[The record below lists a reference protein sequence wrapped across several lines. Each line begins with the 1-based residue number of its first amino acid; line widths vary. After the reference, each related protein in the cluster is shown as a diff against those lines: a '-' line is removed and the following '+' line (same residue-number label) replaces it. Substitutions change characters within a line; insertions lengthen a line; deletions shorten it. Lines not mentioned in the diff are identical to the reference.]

1 MRLQIICR
9 GSKKEGLGHLFRT
22 RTFAKTAQNKHEID
36 IVAIVEDEL
45 KSVFHELPGLVHFV
59 QRDED
64 ILPYIQKYVADIVL
78 FDLTSLEKDVTERAI
93 KIPLLTGSLSP
104 IFKHMSLID
113 ICFTRSTRITQIQ
126 GVKVFGGLEYAIF
139 NDHCITIDD
148 ITYERNLNLPS
159 FSIAVCMGGTD
170 AANKTLKVLKA
181 LISLDNNFTIWV
193 LLGEGY
199 SYSYDT
205 LVNTVRKTHQHE
217 IILAKTNQSMWRIM
231 SNCALAILA
240 GGITS
245 IEAVYAG
252 LPTINLFERQE
263 HIDVM
268 SKELIEFGACLN
280 GGLFSQDS
288 LKVLLNKLQFLYH
301 NRDKLRLMRKSSK
314 GLVDSKGSERV
325 LSELERQLFFK
336 RPFATIQFID
346 NKKSNQNLFD
356 RFNISSTNVL

>member
-1 MRLQIICR
+1 MRLQLICR

-22 RTFAKTAQNKHEID
+22 RTFAKTAQNNHEID
-36 IVAIVEDEL
+36 IIAIIEDEL
-45 KSVFHELPGLVHFV
+45 KSVFHELAGLVHFV
-59 QRDED
+59 QRDEE
-64 ILPYIQKYVADIVL
+64 ILPYVQKYAADIVL
-78 FDLTSLEKDVTERAI
+78 FDLTILEKEVSELAV

-104 IFKHMSLID
+104 IFKHMSLVD
-113 ICFTRSTRITQIQ
+113 ICFTRSTRVTPIQ
-126 GVKVFGGLEYAIF
+126 GVKVFGGLQYAIF

-148 ITYERNLNLPS
+148 VTYERNLNLPS

-170 AANKTLKVLKA
+170 AANKTLKVLKE

-199 SYSYDT
+199 SYSYDA
-205 LVNTVRKTHQHE
+205 LVNTVRNTHQHE

-252 LPTINLFERQE
+252 LPTINIFECQE
-263 HIDVM
+263 HIDIM
-268 SKELIEFGACLN
+268 SKELIELGACLN
-280 GGLFSQDS
+280 GGLFSEDS
-288 LKVLLNKLQFLYH
+288 LKILLNKLQFLYH
-301 NRDKLRLMRKSSK
+301 NRDQLRLMRKSSK

-325 LSELERQLFFK
+325 LSELERELFVK
-336 RPFATIQFID
+336 RSIASIQFIGV
-346 NKKSNQNLFD
+346 KKNNQNLSD
-356 RFNISSTNVL
+356 RL